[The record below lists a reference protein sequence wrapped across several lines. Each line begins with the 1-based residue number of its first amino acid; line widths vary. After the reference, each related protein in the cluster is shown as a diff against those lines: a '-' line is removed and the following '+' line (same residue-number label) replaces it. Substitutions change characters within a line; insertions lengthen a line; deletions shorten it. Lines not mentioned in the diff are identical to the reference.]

1 MESSLIRLW
10 LTVLVVGWVA
20 GCGHVQWPPYM
31 SAPVD
36 VNALPPALPGGTS
49 TAFIG
54 ADTVIVGRG
63 DTVYG
68 LARRHR
74 VSARAIIEANAL
86 VPPYHLNIGQRVVLL
101 RRPEHLIKRGDT
113 LYAVARQYGVV
124 AYEVA
129 RLNDLK
135 PPYTIRIGQRLVLPD
150 VVRLRTVPVNRDVG
164 SVTSSSS
171 SRVPTLPLMRSSQPP
186 ASETAAGPAASSAPV
201 LRPPAVLGKEFQ
213 WPVRGRVISSFGV
226 KAKGLRN
233 DGINIAAKRGSPVRA
248 AESGIVA
255 YAGNE
260 LRGFGNL
267 LLLKHSDGWVTAYAH
282 NDKLLVKRG
291 EKIKKGQNI
300 ATVGSTGNVR
310 TPQLHFELRKGKRAR
325 DPKKYLH
332 PA

>member
-1 MESSLIRLW
+1 MGSSLIRLW
-10 LTVLVVGWVA
+10 LTVLVAGGVA

-124 AYEVA
+124 AYDVA

-150 VVRLRTVPVNRDVG
+150 AVRSRTVPVNRDVG
-164 SVTSSSS
+164 GVTSSSS
-171 SRVPTLPLMRSSQPP
+171 SRVPTRPLMRSGQPP
-186 ASETAAGPAASSAPV
+186 ASETAARPAASSAPV

-213 WPVRGRVISSFGV
+213 WPVRGRVVSGFGV
-226 KAKGLRN
+226 KTKGLRN

-267 LLLKHSDGWVTAYAH
+267 LLLKHPDGWVTAYAH
-282 NDKLLVKRG
+282 NDQLLVKRG

-325 DPKKYLH
+325 DPKKHLH

>member
-1 MESSLIRLW
+1 MGSSRTRLW
-10 LTVLVVGWVA
+10 SAALVAGWVT
-20 GCGHVQWPPYM
+20 GCGYAQWPLSL

-36 VNALPPALPGGTS
+36 VNAPPPAVIGDS
-49 TAFIG
+49 NVAFIG
-54 ADTVIVGRG
+54 AGAVIVGRG

-74 VSARAIIEANAL
+74 VSVRAIIEANAL
-86 VPPYHLNIGQRVVLL
+86 VPPYHLNVGQRVVLP
-101 RRPEHLIKRGDT
+101 RRPKHLVKRGDT

-124 AYEVA
+124 AYNVA

-135 PPYTIRIGQRLVLPD
+135 PPYTIHVGQSLVLPD
-150 VVRLRTVPVNRDVG
+150 TGRLRTVPVSRNAEG
-164 SVTSSSS
+164 VTSPSSNG
-171 SRVPTLPLMRSSQPP
+171 VLTTTPTRSGQPP
-186 ASETAAGPAASSAPV
+186 ASETTAAPPASPTLV
-201 LRPPAVLGKEFQ
+201 PRPPAATGKGFQ
-213 WPVRGRVISSFGV
+213 WPVRGRVVSGFGA

-233 DGINIAAKRGSPVRA
+233 DGINIAAKRGSLVRA
-248 AESGIVA
+248 AENGVVA

-267 LLLKHSDGWVTAYAH
+267 LLLKHSGGWVTAYAH

-291 EKIKKGQNI
+291 QKIKKGQNI

-310 TPQLHFELRKGKRAR
+310 TPQLHFELRKGRRAR
-325 DPKKYLH
+325 DPKKYLR